1 MRADRQAGRTASKK
15 LNSWNIIPLTEKEE
29 GKIMTTIYNIVKTA
43 REYNKAVDD
52 VLSEHEG
59 KGTIYSAY
67 IPKLYDRHFE
77 AEHAIQYLKDC
88 MNEGERYDVAADNY
102 AYFCREA
109 VDEIIDGLRDAHELF
124 DFQHMEENLEG
135 LRAAYDYME
144 VIEKYWKN
152 LL

>member
-1 MRADRQAGRTASKK
+1 
-15 LNSWNIIPLTEKEE
+15 
-29 GKIMTTIYNIVKTA
+29 MTSIFQIVKTA
-43 REYNKAVDD
+43 REYNEAIDAIIR
-52 VLSEHEG
+52 EHED

-67 IPKLYDRHFE
+67 IPKVYDRHFN
-77 AEHAIQYLKDC
+77 AENAIQYIKDC
-88 MNEGERYDVAADNY
+88 MSEGERYDVMADNY

-109 VDEIIDGLRDAHELF
+109 VDEIIDGLRDAHKLS